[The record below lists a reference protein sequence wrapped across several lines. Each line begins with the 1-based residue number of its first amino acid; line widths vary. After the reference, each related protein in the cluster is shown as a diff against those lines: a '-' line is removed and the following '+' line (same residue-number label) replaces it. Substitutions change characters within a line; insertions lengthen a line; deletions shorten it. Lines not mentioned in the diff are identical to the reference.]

1 MASKAKAIKV
11 KKIKVAIYVSGG
23 VVQDTKA
30 NQEGVDVT
38 IFDAD
43 NLKADGLMSWA
54 IDERWARVLD
64 VCHWDTI

>member
-1 MASKAKAIKV
+1 MASKAKTA

-30 NQEGVDVT
+30 NQEGVEVTVFDV
-38 IFDAD
+38 D

-54 IDERWARVLD
+54 IDERWAKILD
-64 VCHWDTI
+64 ETHWDTI